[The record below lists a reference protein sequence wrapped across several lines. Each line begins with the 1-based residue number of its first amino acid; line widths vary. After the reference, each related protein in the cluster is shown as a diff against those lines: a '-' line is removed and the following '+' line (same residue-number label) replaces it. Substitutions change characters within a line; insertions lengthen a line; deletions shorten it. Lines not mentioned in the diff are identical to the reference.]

1 MGAAGRRVRLATSIG
16 ADRHTTAILQALL
29 AGLVSPLL
37 RASLSMLALFLVLLA
52 APASA
57 EPQEPPTTGPTCIL
71 LVSGP
76 DLLYYL
82 CVDASDADCPVYTV
96 RVGKEGETWTTCVA

>member
-1 MGAAGRRVRLATSIG
+1 M
-16 ADRHTTAILQALL
+16 
-29 AGLVSPLL
+29 SPLRVAL
-37 RASLSMLALFLVLLA
+37 PVLLLSLSVLLA

-82 CVDASDADCPVYTV
+82 CVDPSDADCPVYTV